1 MPDQNL
7 KWFLTSKQNNSGKNT
22 EINKQ
27 SHDKFWFNR
36 KNMEL
41 SHIYL
46 AVKTVQIVHP
56 TFRGRTKLVHN
67 ISPQM

>member
-1 MPDQNL
+1 MFRTILCSDQEIQSNL
-7 KWFLTSKQNNSGKNT
+7 GKNI

-27 SHDKFWFNR
+27 SHVKFWFNR

-46 AVKTVQIVHP
+46 AVFKMLVISL
-56 TFRGRTKLVHN
+56 GRL
-67 ISPQM
+67 PQTRELL

>member
-1 MPDQNL
+1 MFRTILGSNQANL
-7 KWFLTSKQNNSGKNT
+7 GKNT

-27 SHDKFWFNR
+27 SHVKFWFNR

-46 AVKTVQIVHP
+46 AV
-56 TFRGRTKLVHN
+56 
-67 ISPQM
+67 

>member
-1 MPDQNL
+1 MFRTILCSNQANL
-7 KWFLTSKQNNSGKNT
+7 GKNT

-27 SHDKFWFNR
+27 SHVKFWFNR

-41 SHIYL
+41 SRIYL
-46 AVKTVQIVHP
+46 AVKVVQIVDP